1 MNCKKV
7 VDTKEININKK
18 WQGDTL
24 ISDAKFINSINS
36 TCKLNSPFFGRTETR
51 IKEDNTRCALSK
63 IKFDYEKLNTI
74 KTKTSIGNISSSVEI
89 FIKMT
94 EPNNIENADL
104 YNQATLYVEKNKKM
118 IDSIVIY
125 RSINFSEALVVK
137 ERKYFLSYDKI
148 YLLDTVEDESG
159 TIVDK
164 WSLFKINE
172 SGKIILLEEKEI
184 PAIVIENIE
193 KNNWKGEYNFE
204 AKNKDDIKTTFNIK
218 INTLNDIEIIIND
231 DGTIS
236 KYTNING
243 QEVNNNKIK
252 IVYNNSEDEMG
263 IIFLEKVKNGYLIS
277 GNPIYF
283 INPGSNEMPIQKK

>member
-1 MNCKKV
+1 
-7 VDTKEININKK
+7 
-18 WQGDTL
+18 
-24 ISDAKFINSINS
+24 
-36 TCKLNSPFFGRTETR
+36 
-51 IKEDNTRCALSK
+51 
-63 IKFDYEKLNTI
+63 
-74 KTKTSIGNISSSVEI
+74 
-89 FIKMT
+89 MT

-137 ERKYFLSYDKI
+137 ERKYFLSYDKIYFLSYDKI